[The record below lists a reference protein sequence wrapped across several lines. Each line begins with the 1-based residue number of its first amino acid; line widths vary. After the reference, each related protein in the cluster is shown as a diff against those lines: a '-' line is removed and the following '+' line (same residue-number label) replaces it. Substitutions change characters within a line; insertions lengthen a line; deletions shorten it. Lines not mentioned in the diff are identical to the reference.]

1 MRPSAKARPLP
12 SSMGSASDPE
22 GSRAR
27 SRRVE
32 VGPLRAALAGTLGCL
47 VLASTATAQTYLV
60 DTGPGGTF
68 NLNNVALFAE
78 GNTSCTPQPDCSIAY
93 QFVSARITLLEA
105 ATLDTIEAWMAP
117 GEAGSIDVRIRA
129 EFDGFPAVNPPP
141 LFSPDSLYSKTFT
154 LGPRFSYGW
163 VTFGGYGAVLAA
175 GTYWLTFE
183 PVNGSGFDTSMAV
196 GAPNPLERY
205 AFRNESSGG
214 WQDLPTNRTLGLR
227 ITGTPFPGLA
237 FGTGTRTVMSGTVFD
252 LPSSAYAYDF
262 LRGSAGDPLTPSYI
276 FVTTGDHLHA
286 RGRLNENWLTAGA
299 YSYQGR
305 QTTGGARAVS
315 FRTFQ
320 NMGNVARTLRVNAQL
335 EGTIFGVTSPPLGFT
350 TLRAG
355 VYVLDT
361 DGFTATVAA
370 SGVDAIEYLLRDG
383 NGYDAEDLAPLFPG
397 SVLAHEFLAP
407 ILPNGPVSL
416 PLTLDPVTV
425 DPGEHFTLLFYVFT
439 GSHNAA
445 LNFAS
450 TLEPA
455 SILFT
460 DLGGAPVIEMVAVGT
475 VAPPVPV
482 TAGLVLDPASTTLDT
497 KGLCTLTATATT
509 AGGQPVADTSIVF
522 LVTSGPN
529 AGTTATVSTDL
540 DGQATFTYFGLIRGT
555 DAVQASVGAVVSAPV
570 QVIWTGPPP
579 VRRR

>member
-1 MRPSAKARPLP
+1 M
-12 SSMGSASDPE
+12 
-22 GSRAR
+22 
-27 SRRVE
+27 
-32 VGPLRAALAGTLGCL
+32 
-47 VLASTATAQTYLV
+47 TAQTYLV
-60 DTGPGGTF
+60 DTGPGSSSF
-68 NLNNVALFAE
+68 NPNSVALFAE
-78 GNTSCTPQPDCSIAY
+78 GNTSCTPQPDCSISY
-93 QFVSARITLLEA
+93 QFVGTRFTLLEA
-105 ATLDTIEAWMAP
+105 ATLDTIQAWMAP

-129 EFDGFPAVNPPP
+129 EFDDFPAVNPPP
-141 LFSPDSLYSKTFT
+141 LFSPDSLYSKTFAM
-154 LGPRFSYGW
+154 GSRFSYGW

-175 GTYWLTFE
+175 GTYWLVFE
-183 PVNGSGFDTSMAV
+183 PVDGSGFDTSMPP

-205 AFRNESSGG
+205 VFRNESSGG
-214 WQDLPTNRTLGLR
+214 WQDLPANRTLGIR
-227 ITGTPFPGLA
+227 IAGTPFPGLA

-252 LPSSAYAYDF
+252 LQNSYYEYDF
-262 LRGSAGDPLTPSYI
+262 LRGSAGDPLTPAYI

-299 YSYQGR
+299 YSYQGT
-305 QTTGGARAVS
+305 QTTGGARGVS

-320 NMGNVARTLRVNAQL
+320 NMGNVARTLRVNAL
-335 EGTIFGVTSPPLGFT
+335 LGGTIFGATSPGMGSYSRV
-350 TLRAG
+350 RAG

-361 DGFTATVAA
+361 DGFTATVAG

-383 NGYDAEDLAPLFPG
+383 DGYDAEDLAPLFPG

-407 ILPNGPVSL
+407 ILPAGPVSL

-425 DPGEHFTLLFYVFT
+425 APGEHFTLLFYVFT
-439 GSHNAA
+439 GSHNVG

-460 DLGGAPVIEMVAVGT
+460 DLGGAQVIEMVAVGE

-482 TAGLVLDPASTTLDT
+482 TAALVLEPAATALDT
-497 KGLCTLTATATT
+497 KSLCTITATATT
-509 AGGQPVADTSIVF
+509 AGGQPVPDTSVVF

-529 AGTTATVSTDL
+529 AGATGTVSTDL
-540 DGQATFTYFGLIRGT
+540 DGQASFSYFGLIRGT
-555 DAVQASVGAVVSAPV
+555 DTVQASVGAVVTSPA
-570 QVIWTGPPP
+570 QVVWSGPPP